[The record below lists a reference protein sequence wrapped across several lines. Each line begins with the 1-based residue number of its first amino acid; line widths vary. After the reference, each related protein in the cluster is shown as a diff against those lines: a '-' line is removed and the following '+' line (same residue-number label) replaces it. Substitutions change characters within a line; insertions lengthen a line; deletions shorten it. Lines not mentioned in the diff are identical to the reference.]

1 MNESIINS
9 KERMIT
15 DSLYSKILTN
25 INCWTQDSRKI
36 VYDVRSAKN
45 GDVFDGKRIEA
56 IDINTRKVENLYES
70 QDTACCGVATCSP
83 VDGRIVFIHGPENPD
98 DFWNYS
104 FQHRRGVIRYADGRT
119 KTMDACNI
127 VPPLA
132 PGALRGGS
140 HVHVFSGDGQL
151 VSFTY
156 NDHILNVLDERNKDI
171 SNLQEHD
178 IDQRNVGVAVPLRA
192 VTVNRLHARHHDGTH
207 FSVLVTQTVN
217 QPKPGSDEISKA
229 YEEGWIGKSGYQ
241 KPDGTIQKY
250 ALAFLGDVV
259 LNNGQNAAEIFS
271 IDLPDEIA
279 DFAVPGDGPLEG
291 TTTRRPFPPKGV
303 VQQRLTRTANRKY
316 PGIQGA
322 RHWLR
327 SSPDGSKIAFLMKD
341 DNGIVQLW
349 TISPNGGEPKPW
361 TSGKNNVAS
370 AFTWSPDG
378 LSIAYVMDRSLFASS
393 ESQTIRLTPKTEDSS
408 APLPHAVV
416 FSPNGKHIAFMRNIC
431 FAKEEYFNQIFVL
444 DV

>member
-1 MNESIINS
+1 MNVSA
-9 KERMIT
+9 KERMVT
-15 DSLYSKILTN
+15 DSPYNKILTN
-25 INCWTQDSRKI
+25 INCWTQDGQKI
-36 VYDVRSAKN
+36 VYDVRSTKN
-45 GDVFDGKRIEA
+45 GDVFDGRRIEA
-56 IDINTRKVENLYES
+56 VDIDTEKVEILYES
-70 QDTACCGVATCSP
+70 QNGACCGVVTCSP

-104 FQHRRGVIRYADGRT
+104 FQHRRGVIRYADGTT

-132 PGALRGGS
+132 SGALRGGS

-156 NDHILNVLDERNKDI
+156 NDHILNVLK
-171 SNLQEHD
+171 HD

-192 VTVNRLHARHHDGTH
+192 VAVNRLHPRHHDGSH

-229 YEEGWIGKSGYQ
+229 YEEGWIGKNGYQ
-241 KPDGTIQKY
+241 KPDGTVQKY
-250 ALAFLGDVV
+250 ALAFLGDV
-259 LNNGQNAAEIFS
+259 LLDDGQIAAEIFVV
-271 IDLPDEIA
+271 DLPDKLE
-279 DFAVPGDGPLEG
+279 DFALPGDGPLEG
-291 TTTRRPFPPKGV
+291 TMTSRPFPPKGV
-303 VQQRLTRTANRKY
+303 VQRRLTRTTNRKY
-316 PGIQGA
+316 PGIQGP

-349 TISPNGGEPKPW
+349 TISPNDGEPKQW
-361 TSGKNNVAS
+361 TSGNNDVAS
-370 AFTWSPDG
+370 ALTWSPDG
-378 LSIAYVMDRSLFASS
+378 LSVAYVMDGAIFVSS
-393 ESQTIRLTPKTEDSS
+393 ESQTIRLSPKTEDSS

-416 FSPNGKHIAFMRNIC
+416 FSPNGKQIAFMRNVC
-431 FAKEEYFNQIFVL
+431 SFEEEYFNQIFVL
-444 DV
+444 DA